1 MAKRLLKYILGICLL
16 MGVSAGWAPSVWA
29 EFVVD
34 LYGGLAKTEDS
45 DVETRVSG
53 EAPNGKNSYCCGQM
67 LKRKEVK
74 RK

>member
-1 MAKRLLKYILGICLL
+1 

-34 LYGGLAKTEDS
+34 LYDGLAKTEDS
-45 DVETRVSG
+45 DVEARVSG
-53 EAPNGKNSYCCGQM
+53 EAPNEKKLSYGRQA

-74 RK
+74 GN